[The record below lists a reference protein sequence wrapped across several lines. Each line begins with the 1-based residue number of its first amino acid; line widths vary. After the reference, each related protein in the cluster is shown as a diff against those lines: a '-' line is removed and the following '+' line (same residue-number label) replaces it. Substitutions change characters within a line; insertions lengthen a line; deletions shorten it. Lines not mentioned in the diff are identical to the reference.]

1 MKSRRRRAAGSPAK
15 RWSST
20 PGRRMTGTGMKNM
33 RSLNTAD
40 REKRPDFRYILNL
53 RFKDGGSFFV
63 LFETMHLSAP
73 NRLSDEE
80 AACYSRHIKYR
91 ICSPK
96 MRRRR
101 QKTRIEMLF
110 RSCCSCHGAGNTGGE
125 KVMGK
130 YDALARD
137 IVKNVGGK
145 EIQIK
150 TNARSCHR
158 SGHVLPG
165 DSAEYAVCGGRT
177 TL

>member
-1 MKSRRRRAAGSPAK
+1 M
-15 RWSST
+15 
-20 PGRRMTGTGMKNM
+20 
-33 RSLNTAD
+33 
-40 REKRPDFRYILNL
+40 
-53 RFKDGGSFFV
+53 

-96 MRRRR
+96 MWRHR
-101 QKTRIEMLF
+101 QKTRIEMLL
-110 RSCCSCHGAGNTGGE
+110 RSCCNCRGAGNTGGE

-145 EIQIK
+145 EI
-150 TNARSCHR
+150 
-158 SGHVLPG
+158 
-165 DSAEYAVCGGRT
+165 
-177 TL
+177 